1 MKKLLAT
8 TSLLILTSVGMAQTP
23 QPTAVEHQSQFAERF
38 RRADT
43 NGDGVISESEA
54 RAAGLLKDDF
64 YGIDA
69 DHNGTVSLFE
79 LSQAMQKK
87 LGQWMSD
94 FDAADTNHDGK
105 LSQEEIKHAPGVEKM
120 LSSGDRPDLQ
130 NMSRPEFESYA
141 LDRLYRNSEL
151 PSVAPNIIEKK
162 F

>member
-1 MKKLLAT
+1 MKTAFATVVALFLGALALAQTSQPT
-8 TSLLILTSVGMAQTP
+8 TSQ
-23 QPTAVEHQSQFAERF
+23 HQSQFADRF

-43 NGDGVISESEA
+43 NGDGVISEAEA

-64 YGIDA
+64 YGMDT
-69 DHNGTVSLFE
+69 DHSGTVTLFE
-79 LSQAMQKK
+79 LSEAMQKK

-94 FDAADTNHDGK
+94 FDSADTDHDGK
-105 LSQEEIKHAPGVEKM
+105 LSQEEIKRAPGVEKM
-120 LSSGDRPDLQ
+120 LSSSNQPKAQ
-130 NMSRPEFESYA
+130 SMSRPEFESYA